1 MKLFKR
7 RAKPD
12 EIKTEAL
19 TDGDSSDTKTST
31 DNADSGSEQAT
42 DASSESTGEAGGVA
56 ASDTGSSIFE
66 RLRSGLSRSRG
77 QLSEGL
83 VSLVLGKK

>member
-19 TDGDSSDTKTST
+19 TDDDNPSTPLSTGDIASR
-31 DNADSGSEQAT
+31 SERAA
-42 DASSESTGEAGGVA
+42 DASSGPAGEAGGDG

-66 RLRSGLSRSRG
+66 RSRVGLSRSRW
-77 QLSEGL
+77 QSP
-83 VSLVLGKK
+83 